1 MLLIPLDA
9 AIAPL
14 GSLGNGLRLGALV
27 GVILLVG
34 LGASTAYLIP
44 WSLLPDAIDA
54 DPEKPAGQYSAWMVF
69 TQKIC
74 ISFALFFFGNLMS
87 FSGYVASRGML
98 QPDSALLA
106 IRLCMGII
114 PAVMV
119 VLGLVVM
126 RRWPEKGL
134 PLQAHPTTP

>member
-1 MLLIPLDA
+1 
-9 AIAPL
+9 
-14 GSLGNGLRLGALV
+14 
-27 GVILLVG
+27 
-34 LGASTAYLIP
+34 
-44 WSLLPDAIDA
+44 
-54 DPEKPAGQYSAWMVF
+54 MVF

-87 FSGYVASRGML
+87 LSGYVASRGML
-98 QPDSALLA
+98 QPDSALVA

-114 PAVMV
+114 PAVLV

-134 PLQAHPTTP
+134 HLQHHPSAG